1 MFIYYN
7 AIHRW
12 HWYVKLTANEVAG
25 SSIKW
30 PLVCLYV
37 RTHIFPQSQNL
48 AYWKLKAELLLSQ
61 FSYSATIRSDFAPQ
75 QAIRNNARVDVHR
88 ACCKPL
94 AWNCNN
100 VHIHPPPQQQRAL
113 TRILK
118 LTMLWVSGMT
128 DNAVRLVLL
137 SHWLMRRSWNLSRS
151 RIINWPVLWLKAV
164 ISITYHI
171 QDHGQRQLS
180 AAKSMHFSSR
190 RWPHGALLAGC
201 WFNAHLF
208 FIK

>member
-7 AIHRW
+7 AIHWW

-25 SSIKW
+25 SSIIW

-37 RTHIFPQSQNL
+37 RTHIFPQSQNCCCL
-48 AYWKLKAELLLSQ
+48 N
-61 FSYSATIRSDFAPQ
+61 FHIAPPSGQ
-75 QAIRNNARVDVHR
+75 TLHHNRQSETMQEWTSTS
-88 ACCKPL
+88 ACCKQL

-100 VHIHPPPQQQRAL
+100 VHIHYPPQQHRAL

-118 LTMLWVSGMT
+118 LAMLWVSGMT

-164 ISITYHI
+164 ISITYRI
-171 QDHGQRQLS
+171 QDHGQQQLS
-180 AAKSMHFSSR
+180 EAKSMHFSSR
-190 RWPHGALLAGC
+190 RWPQGALLAGC